1 MEAAAVFALN
11 LILDLLWTAPWFTAA
26 LHVWFTRFFLQQVQK
41 PKSIYVF
48 SGRGRSVN
56 HYTTELLL

>member
-11 LILDLLWTAPWFTAA
+11 LILDLFELLPDSQQ
-26 LHVWFTRFFLQQVQK
+26 LCRFFLQQVQK
-41 PKSIYVF
+41 PKGIYVF